1 MPTPPPASDPAAPA
15 AAPTETTETTPT
27 AAPAAPTSAPNSAS
41 GAPQGNPQPAPAAS
55 AETKQEGR
63 SLPLWRMALVGVM
76 AGLLAAGALMLIR
89 TEQPADLSGETQET
103 LTMPEGELRTD
114 AFSLRLLQLA
124 AEEEG
129 EGNVTVAPAAVTE
142 LILALQALDGHDAE
156 ESATRLHLS
165 PTPLALA
172 TLPTLNLQLFADAA
186 QGFDPVETLVMS
198 LPLSS
203 DTQRCLSL
211 INRVSAADATADS
224 LVLTDAQL
232 GPDTQMLAVA
242 DMRWTPAWLH
252 PVSEVEM
259 LPFRSEGGRP
269 KVPMM
274 KSAARY
280 RMAEAED
287 GSWRAVALF
296 MRREAELDST
306 CFVAVE
312 PKGTLPNFVKG
323 MTPEKL
329 SGIREALLKAPERTV
344 NLQLPELHL
353 SSGGARDM
361 LPLLRRMNIDPMPLS
376 RSGENKDQAMRG
388 ALYVRFLLDIQ
399 KSGEAAGAPSEQA
412 GAPQFALDS
421 PFLWWIGDATSDAPF
436 LFMGTVAAP

>member
-1 MPTPPPASDPAAPA
+1 MKPNPPPASDPAA
-15 AAPTETTETTPT
+15 APSADTTETTPS
-27 AAPAAPTSAPNSAS
+27 AAPADPRAPNSAAGNS
-41 GAPQGNPQPAPAAS
+41 PGNPQPAS
-55 AETKQEGR
+55 ATPPETKPEGR
-63 SLPLWRMALVGVM
+63 PLPLWRMALVGVM

-89 TEQPADLSGETQET
+89 TEQPVDLSGETQET

-124 AEEEG
+124 TEEEG
-129 EGNVTVAPAAVTE
+129 GGNVAVAPTAVTE
-142 LILALQALDGHDAE
+142 LILALQALDGHEAE
-156 ESATRLHLS
+156 ESAARLHLS
-165 PTPLALA
+165 RTQLAVA
-172 TLPTLNLQLFADAA
+172 TLPAFNLQLFADAA

-203 DTQRCLSL
+203 DTQRCLGL
-211 INRVSAADATADS
+211 INRVSAADATAA

-232 GPDTQMLAVA
+232 SPDMQMLAVA

-274 KSAARY
+274 KSAASY
-280 RMAEAED
+280 RIAEAED

-296 MRREAELDST
+296 MRRDAELDST

-329 SGIREALLKAPERTV
+329 SSIREALLKAPEQTV

-361 LPLLRRMNIDPMPLS
+361 LPLLRRMDIDPMPLS
-376 RSGENKDQAMRG
+376 RSGENKGQAMRG

-399 KSGEAAGAPSEQA
+399 KSAETAGAPSEQA
-412 GAPQFALDS
+412 GAPLFSLDS